1 MKNKTT
7 SAERLFQDVRT
18 SSEEMTS
25 SDVKKVTKM
34 DQKISQNGP
43 KCVHKSYLRNPE
55 LMPMD
60 PPGPSGMPG
69 GPEVQIYK

>member
-34 DQKISQNGP
+34 DP
-43 KCVHKSYLRNPE
+43 KWVK
-55 LMPMD
+55 MD
-60 PPGPSGMPG
+60 QMAPPCYPGALWAVRDGGRSRG
-69 GPEVQIYK
+69 GPEVVIYK

>member
-7 SAERLFQDVRT
+7 GAERLFQDVRT

-34 DQKISQNGP
+34 DP
-43 KCVHKSYLRNPE
+43 KKSKWTKMYP
-55 LMPMD
+55 
-60 PPGPSGMPG
+60 
-69 GPEVQIYK
+69 